1 MRKLFFMIFGIILL
15 VVSATMC
22 LNTNPKDINLKKSIL
37 IEVNN
42 TPIEVPLRATLGE
55 AENVKLINTTDQEI
69 YNYYHSKILIYIC
82 GNMSLK
88 PEEGGISI
96 IDFITKLEWFNQFY
110 PHNIV
115 VELNRSG
122 DNITVKSIFSN
133 GKKAITVLKLNE
145 SEYLKHNNKTM
156 IIEFIKTNTPAMI
169 KKVNNT
175 FIIEGN
181 SLKELDKAETRF
193 VIAMLKGQFFNNNSQ
208 SDTTL
213 STPFH

>member
-1 MRKLFFMIFGIILL
+1 MKRPFLILFGIISLII
-15 VVSATMC
+15 SSTMC
-22 LNTNPKDINLKKSIL
+22 LNTNPNDLNVKKSIL
-37 IEVNN
+37 VEVNN

-55 AENVKLINTTDQEI
+55 AESVKLINTTDQEI
-69 YNYYHSKILIYIC
+69 YNYYHSKILIYVC
-82 GNMSLK
+82 GDMNLT

-133 GKKAITVLKLNE
+133 GKKAITILKLNE

-156 IIEFIKTNTPAMI
+156 VIEFIKTNTPAMI

-193 VIAMLKGQFFNNNSQ
+193 VIAMLKG
-208 SDTTL
+208 
-213 STPFH
+213 

>member
-1 MRKLFFMIFGIILL
+1 MKRPFLILFGIISLII
-15 VVSATMC
+15 SSTMC
-22 LNTNPKDINLKKSIL
+22 LNTNPNDLNVKKNIL
-37 IEVNN
+37 VEVNN

-55 AENVKLINTTDQEI
+55 AESVKLINTTDQEI
-69 YNYYHSKILIYIC
+69 YNYYHSKILIYVC
-82 GNMSLK
+82 GDMNLT

-133 GKKAITVLKLNE
+133 GKKAITILKLNE

-156 IIEFIKTNTPAMI
+156 VIEFIKTNTPAMI

-193 VIAMLKGQFFNNNSQ
+193 VIAMLKGQFFNNSQ